1 MRCAAAALAAAR
13 AAEAIAASAMTDE
26 EALALFRLSLSEPE
40 PERDPPL
47 ARSSASTTS
56 SSSAGLGADANRSAT
71 PRRIS
76 QAAKRSGSVKSRYP
90 RYVCS
95 SLSSQAR
102 AASSHA
108 FASARARAR
117 SDAETFFACSF
128 EKSNSSPRATPSTR
142 STLPSWSRN
151 VAASRHSG
159 CHLGGLGRG
168 ATCER
173 SLSIRVSS
181 ERSVS
186 DTETSADKGGLGTV
200 GAALCHAIARRD
212 GRVSSRSRVSNPSI
226 VAAAAAAGSGVPSG
240 RSRFRRARPSRTQA
254 WPRRARSRRH
264 DSSSRRAD
272 APETNAFV
280 TRRSSETLVSSSSE
294 KSSATRL
301 ACAAA
306 PRAISATSG
315 ATSVSATRANGAWRT
330 LFMRTTNASTSA
342 SARAA

>member
-1 MRCAAAALAAAR
+1 MRCTAAALAAAR
-13 AAEAIAASAMTDE
+13 AADATAASARTDE
-26 EALALFRLSLSEPE
+26 EGFFLLSRSEPE
-40 PERDPPL
+40 PEPPL
-47 ARSSASTTS
+47 ARSSASTTAA
-56 SSSAGLGADANRSAT
+56 SSAGSGADASRSAT

-76 QAAKRSGSVKSRYP
+76 HAARRSGSVKSRYP
-90 RYVCS
+90 RYESS

-108 FASARARAR
+108 RASARARAR
-117 SDAETFFACSF
+117 SDAETFFAF
-128 EKSNSSPRATPSTR
+128 EKSTSKKSPRATPSTR
-142 STLPSWSRN
+142 STLASWSRN
-151 VAASRHSG
+151 LAASRHSG

-168 ATCER
+168 ATCTR
-173 SLSIRVSS
+173 SRSIRVSS
-181 ERSVS
+181 ERSVF
-186 DTETSADKGGLGTV
+186 DTETSAERGGLGTV
-200 GAALCHAIARRD
+200 GAELCHAIAPRN
-212 GRVSSRSRVSNPSI
+212 GRVSSRNVVSNPSI

-272 APETNAFV
+272 APVTNAFV

-294 KSSATRL
+294 KKLSSATRL
-301 ACAAA
+301 ACAVA

-330 LFMRTTNASTSA
+330 FFNRSANASTSA
-342 SARAA
+342 SARFE